1 MAPRKKTGETE
12 DDDDPKSTPKLFN
25 IANLGMGYY
34 DKFCKVVQ
42 VTDVSLKLVGSAF
55 SPAYGLKGNVWL
67 VKYHKSK
74 NKEIRRLFM
83 PKKIQKD
90 PGEFEHF
97 LDRQSGEDSNF
108 RIRSRILWQDFVR
121 SEEDRLHES
130 GKQIRFTIAEAT
142 GMIGYFLSAF
152 INHLCYYR
160 IAR

>member
-1 MAPRKKTGETE
+1 M
-12 DDDDPKSTPKLFN
+12 
-25 IANLGMGYY
+25 
-34 DKFCKVVQ
+34 
-42 VTDVSLKLVGSAF
+42 
-55 SPAYGLKGNVWL
+55 WL
-67 VKYHKSK
+67 VKYNKSK
-74 NKEIRRLFM
+74 NKDVRRLFM

-142 GMIGYFLSAF
+142 GMISDFLYAF
-152 INHLCYYR
+152 INHLCYCR